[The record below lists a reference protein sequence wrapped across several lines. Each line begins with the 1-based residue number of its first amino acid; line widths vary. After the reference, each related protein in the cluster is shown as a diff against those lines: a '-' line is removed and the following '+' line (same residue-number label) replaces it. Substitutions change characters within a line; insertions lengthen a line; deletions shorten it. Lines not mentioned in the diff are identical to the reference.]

1 VPLDIRVG
9 LSGGVSTT
17 HRDGSLDFL
26 DVISD
31 ETAHT
36 GQSASGTFGT
46 FGVIGTLVLPGVVPI
61 TVLPGTQLGF
71 ETGFL
76 FHTGNNQSASF
87 VNFSGNEA
95 TGQTS
100 TSENWSVPLLATFL
114 IPVTDFGLPAPNL
127 SLQLKAGGMI
137 DNRKA
142 TFSTFEFTPDLIT
155 SASVTKTQVNPAFGV
170 GLLYTPGGPF
180 TFGVQTIFDFQQ
192 PINFTVQSMP
202 FPSAFYTVH
211 TGNQLNTTVLAHVDV
226 AITGSGIKIADN
238 ENVRPRDRTF
248 FPWNTLVPS
257 DIRLKHDIFALR
269 QLENGLGLYRYRYLW
284 SDQVYVGVMAQEVE
298 RIVPDAVVRGP
309 DGYLR
314 VDYGRLGLRL
324 MTWEEWAASRGERLQ
339 EIH

>member
-1 VPLDIRVG
+1 MGVPLNPPGISLG
-9 LSGGVSTT
+9 IAGGVSTT

-61 TVLPGTQLGF
+61 TILPGAQLGF

-76 FHTGNNQSASF
+76 WHTGNTQSASF

-100 TSENWSVPLLATFL
+100 TSENWSVPLLATL
-114 IPVTDFGLPAPNL
+114 AIPVTDFGIPAPNL
-127 SLQLKAGGMI
+127 SLELKAGGMI

-142 TFSTFEFTPDLIT
+142 TFSTFEVTPDLVT
-155 SASVTKTQVNPAFGV
+155 SASVTKMQVNPAFGV
-170 GLLYTPGGPF
+170 GVLYTPGGPF

-211 TGNQLNTTVLAHVDV
+211 TGNQLNTTVMFTAQVTREEMAIWLAR
-226 AITGSGIKIADN
+226 A
-238 ENVRPRDRTF
+238 
-248 FPWNTLVPS
+248 VPP
-257 DIRLKHDIFALR
+257 DIRLKHDIVELARLD
-269 QLENGLGLYRYRYLW
+269 NGVGLYRYRYNW

-298 RIVPDAVVRGP
+298 QVVPDAVVRGP